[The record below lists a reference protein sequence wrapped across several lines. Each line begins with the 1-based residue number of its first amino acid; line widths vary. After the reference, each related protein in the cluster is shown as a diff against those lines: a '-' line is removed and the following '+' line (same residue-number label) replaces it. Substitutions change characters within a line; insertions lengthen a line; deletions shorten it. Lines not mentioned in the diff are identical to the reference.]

1 MHDRRRSYCPPTKI
15 NPAMTT
21 PACFRR
27 CYALLLTL
35 LLGWLLPV
43 GLLNAQPG
51 TGTIQGR
58 VFNPAT
64 KEYVRN
70 AEVRLEGTQ
79 QVVFTENDGSFQFLN
94 VPAGEAKIAVT
105 FTGYNTINE
114 TFTVA
119 AGQTAV
125 RELNLSST
133 AAAPK
138 TKDGTVQLAAF
149 TVSSER
155 EGNAKAI
162 QAQRAAMNIT
172 TSVSSDLFG
181 DVTAGNVGEF
191 LKYLPGVDLDY
202 VEPEARGP
210 RLGGMDG
217 QYVGVAVDGMRTANA
232 DANRGGGASSRATS
246 FEGFSITAIESI
258 EINWTSTPAND
269 ADTPAGNINMRTKRA
284 FDRRDRQVT
293 YNFSTSFNS
302 EEFTLSKTDGQR
314 GGPDRKFGPNYT
326 LVYAESFLNQKVG
339 VLASLSHSFL
349 YNEQMLMTNTYSGS
363 AATDPVNPR
372 PWVTRVIDFKD
383 GPRWD
388 TKDAILLTAD
398 WKVTPRLVLSLNMMY
413 TAASFEFWNR
423 NFTFT
428 AANDNNNVNNGRP
441 SIRGDGIT
449 TVAVDRTATAN
460 VAALANGGGT
470 SDKTTYSRQYSPK
483 FEYRLGSLIVDG
495 AMGFSKSV
503 NNYES
508 LERGFSN
515 SEGGTA
521 TGGFTATRPSQ
532 ESWEWTIRQTSGAD
546 FFDLRNYTS
555 TDSRAGGTRVNNDD
569 RTWTTEKWTGT
580 LNAKFAPRS
589 SIFQRFPT
597 IFSVGSKWD
606 EESRDNN
613 NNTDVNIWSY
623 TGPGGNT
630 TTVNPTTGAN
640 QNATFGHWLNLGPQ
654 FQATN
659 VFELGKTNAL
669 TLFNLNGQQGMAPR
683 VSRSHVSDLFHAR
696 PEQFTYMGTPE
707 NYYTAY
713 VANKRDFRQTVSA
726 GYGQADVRLTSQLR
740 ALFGVRYEETRT
752 LVKSFDPR
760 TRAEIIAAGYAV
772 NAPATSGG
780 RALTLDGIKYQF
792 ESQPKKIRQA
802 NYHNWFPSVNVKYQ
816 ILRNFD
822 WQAGWNQSIGRAPV
836 DNLAGVTVIDEV
848 AQRVNLPNA
857 TLLPEYHNKYQT
869 RLGYYFSG
877 RSPGSVTL
885 AFSKTTFRNTIQS
898 FDYTAAEF
906 GNDDPDLANY
916 IFRSTRNLSDRV
928 TTTKN
933 MALGYRQTLGF
944 LPSEYLRGV
953 GVFAN
958 YDRTYVGQS
967 GNGSGEPARR
977 GNLTP
982 HRVAGGVSYNY
993 RRFNGSVNFVWGADR
1008 PDGGTYGQ
1016 YYSQITKVDIT
1027 ANWKLHNYATL
1038 FVTGRNIRNAPDLWY
1053 RSPPGV
1059 EQGKSPYLRQM
1070 EAYGA
1075 NWSFGVRGQ
1084 F

>member
-1 MHDRRRSYCPPTKI
+1 MTPHLRGCLRSLAVVLTWLS
-15 NPAMTT
+15 A
-21 PACFRR
+21 
-27 CYALLLTL
+27 TL
-35 LLGWLLPV
+35 L
-43 GLLNAQPG
+43 AQAQG

-58 VFNPAT
+58 VFNPVS

-79 QVVFTENDGSFQFLN
+79 QVVFTEGDGSFQFLN
-94 VPAGEAKIAVT
+94 VPAGPAKLSVT
-105 FTGYNTINE
+105 FLGYNTINE
-114 TFTVA
+114 TLTVS

-125 RELNLSST
+125 RELNLTST
-133 AAAPK
+133 AAAPA
-138 TKDGTVQLAAF
+138 TKDGVVQLSAF

-155 EGNAKAI
+155 EGNAKAM

-172 TSVSSDLFG
+172 TSVSADLFG

-217 QYVGVAVDGMRTANA
+217 QYVGVAMDGMRTANA

-246 FEGFSITAIESI
+246 FEGFSITAVESI

-269 ADTPAGNINMRTKRA
+269 ADTPAGNINMRSKRA
-284 FDRRDRQVT
+284 FDRKGRQVG
-293 YNFSTSFNS
+293 YNFSTSLNS
-302 EEFTLSKTDGQR
+302 EEFTLKKTDGQR
-314 GGPDRKFGPNYT
+314 GGPDRKFGPNYQ
-326 LVYAESFLNQKVG
+326 LSYAESFFDQKFG
-339 VLASLSHSFL
+339 LLLSASHSFL
-349 YNEQMLMTNTYSGS
+349 YNEQMLMTNTYSGN
-363 AATDPVNPR
+363 AANDPVNPR

-388 TKDAILLTAD
+388 TKDNLLLTAD

-423 NFTFT
+423 NFTFN
-428 AANDNNNVNNGRP
+428 ASNDNNNVNNGRP

-449 TVAVDRTATAN
+449 TITVDRNATAN
-460 VAALANGGGT
+460 FANLSNGGGT
-470 SDKTTYSRQYSPK
+470 SDKTTYSRQYAPR
-483 FEYRLGSLIVDG
+483 FEYRLGSLVVDG
-495 AMGFSKSV
+495 AFAFSMSK

-515 SEGGTA
+515 SEGGA
-521 TGGFTATRPSQ
+521 AIGGFTATRPSA
-532 ESWEWTIRQTSGAD
+532 ESWEWTIRQTSGPD
-546 FFDLRNYTS
+546 WFDLRS
-555 TDSRAGGTRVNNDD
+555 FTDTNNRSGGTRVNNDD
-569 RTWTTEKWTGT
+569 RTWITEKWTGT
-580 LNAKFAPRS
+580 LNARFAPRGS
-589 SIFQRFPT
+589 FFQRFPT
-597 IFSVGSKWD
+597 LIQFGGKWD
-606 EESRDNN
+606 EETRDNN
-613 NNTDVNIWSY
+613 NNTDVNIWAY

-640 QNATFGHWLNLGPQ
+640 QNVTYGHWLNLGPQ

-696 PEQFTYMGTPE
+696 PDLFTYMGTPE
-707 NYYTAY
+707 NYYTAFI
-713 VANKRDFRQTVSA
+713 ANKRDFRQVVSA
-726 GYGQADVRLTSQLR
+726 GYGQADMRLTSQLR

-752 LVKSFDPR
+752 RVKSFDPR
-760 TRAEIIAAGYAV
+760 TRAEIIAAGYSV
-772 NAPATSGG
+772 NPPATAGG
-780 RALTLDGIKYQF
+780 RALTLDGMKYQF
-792 ESQPKKIRQA
+792 ESQPKKIRFA

-822 WQAGWNQSIGRAPV
+822 WQAGWNKSIGRPPV

-848 AQRVNLPNA
+848 AQRVNIPNA
-857 TLLPEYHNKYQT
+857 TLLPEFHNKYQT
-869 RLGYYFSG
+869 RLGYYFGG
-877 RSPGSVTL
+877 RSPGSLTL
-885 AFSKTTFRNTIQS
+885 AFSKTNFRNTIVN
-898 FDYTAAEF
+898 FDFTAADF

-916 IFRSTRNLSDRV
+916 VFRSTTNLSDRV

-953 GVFAN
+953 GVFMN
-958 YDRTYVGQS
+958 YDRTYVTQS
-967 GNGSGEPARR
+967 GDGSGAAARR
-977 GNLTP
+977 NNLTP
-982 HRVAGGVSYNY
+982 HRVAGGLSYFY
-993 RRFNGSVNFVWGADR
+993 RRFNGSLNFVWGDDR
-1008 PDGGTYGQ
+1008 PESGTYGR
-1016 YYSQITKVDIT
+1016 YYSQITKLDLSLS
-1027 ANWKLHNYATL
+1027 WKFNNYAT
-1038 FVTGRNIRNAPDLWY
+1038 FYVQGRNIRNAPDIWY
-1053 RSPPGV
+1053 QSPPGV
-1059 EQGKSPYLRQM
+1059 EEGKNGHLRQM

-1075 NWSFGVRGQ
+1075 LWTFGVRGQ